1 MTPPQIAAK
10 ADPKPRQ
17 ENKPL
22 RTPLNLRI
30 KQEDRSIIDR
40 AAKLRKQ
47 NRTAFVLE
55 AALVA
60 AKNTLLD
67 QTAFQVSP
75 SAYAEFLALLDK
87 QPQPSERLRKTMQA
101 IPPWED
107 K

>member
-1 MTPPQIAAK
+1 MTPPQVAAK
-10 ADPKPRQ
+10 ASPKPKPK
-17 ENKPL
+17 NKPL

-30 KQEDRSIIDR
+30 KPEDRSIIDR

-47 NRTAFVLE
+47 NRTAFVLD

-75 SAYAEFLALLDK
+75 DAYAKFLALLDK
-87 QPQPSERLRKTMQA
+87 PPRPSERLRKTMQT
-101 IPPWED
+101 IPPWE
-107 K
+107 KE